1 MWSIW
6 LLVLPS
12 GDLHVCLWI
21 SLCGKHVEDNTMF
34 FAAAK
39 STSLCP
45 FLFVFKCCLFLLWL
59 RNALCSVR
67 LNRRRNVMYACS
79 IQAVCNSCCSLYVR
93 QPGAYFW
100 LFIALLDIGP
110 WVYLLGST
118 LRKPTSFVA
127 YLWSTKLCGR
137 YLSPI
142 HIRI

>member
-1 MWSIW
+1 VLFRSERAGLFPVSFSHQCSPGSVCVFYI
-6 LLVLPS
+6 LL
-12 GDLHVCLWI
+12 C
-21 SLCGKHVEDNTMF
+21 
-34 FAAAK
+34 
-39 STSLCP
+39 
-45 FLFVFKCCLFLLWL
+45 FLFLFWL
-59 RNALCSVR
+59 RNALCSVP
-67 LNRRRNVMYACS
+67 LNRRRNFMYTCS

-118 LRKPTSFVA
+118 LRKPTSFVD